1 MKKELV
7 NYAVKNVFRRAMEAK
22 AYLYNEDGTMPQAVR
37 DLCFPAPELAPEVI
51 DEWNRSHSQKEE
63 LIDKFIPRN
72 TFVGDFDS
80 AKIILLDNCIPA
92 EYPGE
97 FTRSSLENL
106 HYFCSAFQFAM
117 KRDELVKQDVAEK
130 IISEEELINKDQ
142 FAIYSKDYQYFHKFW
157 QFELHTLQNTG
168 LMDAFI
174 PVQPPACSAE
184 ENYRRFKMSG
194 QKGVGEARCQV
205 AKIKKYFA
213 QIAWFTLDLEQFIQ
227 KTFFYNFGN
236 ENAFVKLPYYN
247 YFKNIKP
254 VVLEKVR
261 NAMQENKVIICRNEL
276 PLWHKEI
283 DFSNYANFF
292 YLYNPNLPIC
302 RGNVGK
308 GCDLSKRNNID
319 PFDELVKNCSDF
331 LK

>member
-7 NYAVKNVFRRAMEAK
+7 NYAVKNVFRRAMEAQR
-22 AYLYNEDGTMPQAVR
+22 YLYNEDGTMPQAVR

-80 AKIILLDNCIPA
+80 AKIILLDNCVPA

-97 FTRSSLENL
+97 FTSRSLADS
-106 HYFCSAFQFAM
+106 HYFWSRFQWALEDGAAFTVYGRSDMNFC
-117 KRDELVKQDVAEK
+117 D
-130 IISEEELINKDQ
+130 
-142 FAIYSKDYQYFHKFW
+142 FWKFN
-157 QFELHTLQNTG
+157 LHTLENTG
-168 LMDAFI
+168 LMDAFY
-174 PVQPPACSAE
+174 PVAPPACSVE

-194 QKGVGEARCQV
+194 QKGVGEASRQV
-205 AKIKKYFA
+205 ANFKKYFA
-213 QIAWFTLDLEQFIQ
+213 QIAWFTFDLEQFIQ
-227 KTFFYNFGN
+227 KTFYYNFGN

-261 NAMQENKVIICRNEL
+261 NAMHENKVIICRNEL

-308 GCDLSKRNNID
+308 GGDLSKRNNID